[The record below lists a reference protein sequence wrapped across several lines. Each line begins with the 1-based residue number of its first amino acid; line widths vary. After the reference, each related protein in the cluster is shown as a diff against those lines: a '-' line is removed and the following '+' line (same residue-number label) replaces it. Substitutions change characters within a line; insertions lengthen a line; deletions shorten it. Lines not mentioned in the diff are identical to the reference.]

1 MLEYLI
7 TSYIY
12 SVYPD
17 LKPGQMTDL
26 RSIAVNNTSLAHV
39 AVRRSLHKHL
49 VKDSN
54 GLTTA
59 INKFEQYVALPD
71 REKELVEEPAC
82 PKVTLFCRILFVI
95 KISLSYLYVTRAIL
109 YVPLNLGS
117 FTYTQHPLFVL
128 NRSKLFPIH
137 HYLKCET
144 ERGYFCKYFKRSMQG
159 GV

>member
-1 MLEYLI
+1 MEFLGDAVLEYLI

-59 INKFEQYVALPD
+59 IDKFEQYVALPD
-71 REKELVEEPAC
+71 CEKELVEEPAC
-82 PKVTLFCRILFVI
+82 PKVTLFL
-95 KISLSYLYVTRAIL
+95 
-109 YVPLNLGS
+109 
-117 FTYTQHPLFVL
+117 
-128 NRSKLFPIH
+128 
-137 HYLKCET
+137 
-144 ERGYFCKYFKRSMQG
+144 
-159 GV
+159 